1 VTERDAFGNLVG
13 GAGPTEIAPPP
24 PPPPPRGPRQWP
36 RALVA
41 LTITALFFG
50 AIAVGGWLAYGA
62 IRDATRDG
70 GGFLVHNASTTSSTT
85 SSSSSSS
92 SSSTT
97 STHTDG
103 GSAKA
108 ARGLA
113 AGSLLRPAAFA
124 RTLTAAHR
132 AADGQLRLLRLA
144 PARADLQLA
153 RTGGGITL
161 LQLRWNGDHTTIKT
175 PGSMGSTKT
184 ITYSG
189 IDRTAPQ
196 RLVTA
201 AAHRLHRSTKSIDY
215 LVLIAVLG
223 PPTWSAYFQGGAAFQ
238 GDAHGRIVQRI
249 Q

>member
-13 GAGPTEIAPPP
+13 GAGPTAIAPPP

-36 RALVA
+36 RALAA
-41 LTITALFFG
+41 LAITALFFG
-50 AIAVGGWLAYGA
+50 AIAVGGWFAYRA

-70 GGFLVHNASTTSSTT
+70 GVFATHPSSTT
-85 SSSSSSS
+85 QSSFSSTT
-92 SSSTT
+92 SSTT

-103 GSAKA
+103 GSTKA
-108 ARGLA
+108 PRGLA

-124 RTLTAAHR
+124 RTLTAAHH
-132 AADGQLRLLRLA
+132 AAAGQLRLLRLA

-153 RTGGGITL
+153 RAGGGLTL
-161 LQLRWNGDHTTIKT
+161 LQLRWNGDHTIIKT

-184 ITYSG
+184 ITYSS
-189 IDRTAPQ
+189 IDRNAPQ

-215 LVLIAVLG
+215 VVLIDALG
-223 PPTWSAYFQGGAAFQ
+223 TPMWSAYFQGGAAFQ
-238 GDAHGRIVQRI
+238 GDAHGRIERRI

>member
-13 GAGPTEIAPPP
+13 GAGPTAIAPPP

-36 RALVA
+36 RALAA

-62 IRDATRDG
+62 IRDATRDD
-70 GGFLVHNASTTSSTT
+70 GGFLTHHTSTTSSTT
-85 SSSSSSS
+85 SSSSSS
-92 SSSTT
+92 TT
-97 STHTDG
+97 STHSDG
-103 GSAKA
+103 GSTKA
-108 ARGLA
+108 PRGLA

-153 RTGGGITL
+153 RAGGGITL
-161 LQLRWNGDHTTIKT
+161 LQLRWNGDHTIIKT
-175 PGSMGSTKT
+175 PGAMGSTKT

-189 IDRTAPQ
+189 IDPDAPQ

-215 LVLIAVLG
+215 VVLIAVLG